1 MLLFC
6 DVVIITRGRLIRWV
20 REKEI
25 TKVGTKVVVVV
36 GVGGRGLAGVG
47 GGGGV
52 MPVQTTRET
61 IHVDD
66 QDNCCYNDYPT
77 TTV

>member
-1 MLLFC
+1 MVLLFC
-6 DVVIITRGRLIRWV
+6 EVVIITRGRLIRWV

-25 TKVGTKVVVVV
+25 TKVVTTVVVVV
-36 GVGGRGLAGVG
+36 EGGGVGLAEGGR
-47 GGGGV
+47 GV

-66 QDNCCYNDYPT
+66 QDNYC
-77 TTV
+77 

>member
-6 DVVIITRGRLIRWV
+6 EVVIITRGRLIRWV

-36 GVGGRGLAGVG
+36 EGGGVGLAEGGR
-47 GGGGV
+47 GV

-66 QDNCCYNDYPT
+66 QDNYC
-77 TTV
+77 